1 MRGDNGEFE
10 ALKIVLKTE
19 VKDGDKVSPGSDVSW
34 YVPALRRSV
43 KSELSGLDVSTG
55 IVEKKII
62 RLLSYHVP
70 TMSIDL

>member
-1 MRGDNGEFE
+1 
-10 ALKIVLKTE
+10 
-19 VKDGDKVSPGSDVSW
+19 
-34 YVPALRRSV
+34 
-43 KSELSGLDVSTG
+43 VSTG